1 MQDMWI
7 YPPGIGHRPGRDL
20 TGFTVETPDGILGH
34 VDRQSD
40 EPGRQHLVVDTG
52 AWVFGRSVLVP
63 AGFVRRINAEQR
75 TVTVVPTK
83 EQIKN
88 APPFSR
94 DSETRDAGYLD
105 GVGRYYAGL
114 DLSEPPAV

>member
-1 MQDMWI
+1 M
-7 YPPGIGHRPGRDL
+7 RDIS
-20 TGFTVETPDGILGH
+20 T
-34 VDRQSD
+34 D
-40 EPGRQHLVVDTG
+40 EAGASYVVVDTG
-52 AWVFGRSVLVP
+52 PWILGKKVVLP
-63 AGFVRRINAEQR
+63 AGMVERVDHDEECVYVSR
-75 TVTVVPTK
+75 TK